1 MAQLIIPAQIIL
13 RARQN
18 HLVER
23 FRARQS
29 ALTPE
34 LLDFVYSSWTSFVQS
49 KVAKA
54 LPETEK
60 PAAGSEADAWSGL
73 SARFQD
79 KAWKQECLKR
89 DEKFDM
95 QFSAAVCLD
104 AALEPDGGLLRV

>member
-49 KVAKA
+49 KVAKG